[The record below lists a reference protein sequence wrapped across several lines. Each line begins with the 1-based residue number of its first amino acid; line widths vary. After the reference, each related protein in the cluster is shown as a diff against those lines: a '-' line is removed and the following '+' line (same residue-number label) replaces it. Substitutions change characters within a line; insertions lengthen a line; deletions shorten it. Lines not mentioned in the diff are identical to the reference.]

1 VDCGDAW
8 QEALEVAPGAPR
20 EVNMISVN
28 DILRHSLPP
37 GTTVIAGHRGLD
49 REVTWATRLRP
60 APPAFG
66 HLSGGEIVLLPPD
79 VLGLLDERLTL
90 ADAIRQL
97 AGFGVAA
104 IAVTGTPEIDARE
117 AADEAAVPLLVL
129 PENVDFSAL
138 ERETSRE
145 IAERRRVI
153 QHQGQEAGRR
163 LMELAIAGESL
174 TELTA
179 ELSRLAQRVV
189 ALESRDGRL
198 LAFQP
203 HPNGTASEADG
214 RRVLD
219 QTRASAHAWLRTVGS
234 SSAAEPPT
242 QAWTTDNGWTRIVAP
257 VSGRDGLLGSL
268 SILAP
273 AGDERL
279 EDGMLAS
286 RAAAACAV
294 TLAREHA
301 AASARREVELNVLD
315 EMLDGALRSEVS
327 LIQQAQRL
335 GHDLNQ
341 SFCAMIARI
350 DPAPGAPARSREG
363 RWTVLEEGLQRAS
376 QTRQA
381 KMLWR
386 VRNTSAEIVWPIAEP
401 GVLPDIIRTTQ
412 HELTMV
418 LQAHRSSEVVSIG
431 VGRLS
436 TGVQGIRHSHQEAR
450 QALMLGR
457 RLHGP
462 GHVTSFD
469 DLGIYRLIFA
479 AEQLPELRTFQDEAL
494 GNLLA
499 YDTQHGSNL
508 IQTLEAYFAANCSPK
523 EAATLLQVHRNT
535 VLYRL
540 DRIADITGM
549 DLNAPDVR
557 LRLHLAL
564 HVRLA
569 LGA

>member
-1 VDCGDAW
+1 
-8 QEALEVAPGAPR
+8 
-20 EVNMISVN
+20 MISVH
-28 DILRHSLPP
+28 DILQHSLPP
-37 GTTVIAGHRGLD
+37 GTSVVAGKRGLD

-79 VLGLLDERLTL
+79 VLGQLDERLTL

-97 AGFGVAA
+97 AGFNVAA
-104 IAVTGTPEIDARE
+104 IAVTGSPEPGALT
-117 AADEAAVPLLVL
+117 AADEAALPLLVL
-129 PENVDFSAL
+129 PAPVDFSAL
-138 ERETSRE
+138 ERETSRA
-145 IAERRRVI
+145 ISERRRLI
-153 QHQGQEAGRR
+153 QYQGQEAGRR

-179 ELSRLAQRVV
+179 ELSRLSQRVV
-189 ALESRDGRL
+189 ALEGRDGRL

-203 HPNGTASEADG
+203 HPNGASDPAG
-214 RRVLD
+214 RRVLE
-219 QTRASAHAWLRTVGS
+219 QTRSSAHGWLRSVGA

-257 VSGRDGLLGSL
+257 VSGRDGLLGNL
-268 SILAP
+268 SIIAR
-273 AGDERL
+273 AGEERQ
-279 EDGMLAS
+279 EDGMLVS

-301 AASARREVELNVLD
+301 AANARREVELNVLD

-341 SFCAMIARI
+341 SFCAMIARL

-363 RWTVLEEGLQRAS
+363 RWTVLEEGLHRAS

-386 VRNTSAEIVWPIAEP
+386 VRNTSAEIVWPISEP
-401 GVLPDIIRTTQ
+401 GLLPEIIRTT
-412 HELTMV
+412 HNELNAA
-418 LQAHRSSEVVSIG
+418 LQEHRSSEVVSIG

-462 GHVTSFD
+462 GHVTTFD

-479 AEQLPELRTFQDEAL
+479 AEQLPELQTFQDEAL

-508 IQTLEAYFAANCSPK
+508 IQTLEAFFAANCSPK

-540 DRIADITGM
+540 ERIADITGV

-569 LGA
+569 LEA

>member
-1 VDCGDAW
+1 
-8 QEALEVAPGAPR
+8 
-20 EVNMISVN
+20 MISVA
-28 DILRHSLPP
+28 DIVQTSLPP
-37 GTTVIAGHRGLD
+37 GTRVVAGKDGLG

-79 VLGLLDERLTL
+79 VLSLLDERLTL

-104 IAVTGTPEIDARE
+104 VAVTGDPEPEARN
-117 AADEAAVPLLVL
+117 AADMDALPLLVL
-129 PENVDFSAL
+129 PASVDFSLL
-138 ERETSRE
+138 ERETSRA
-145 IAERRRVI
+145 IAERRRAV
-153 QHQGQEAGRR
+153 QQQGQETGRR

-174 TELTA
+174 TELTT
-179 ELSRLAQRVV
+179 ELARLAGRVV
-189 ALESRDGRL
+189 ALEGRDGRL

-203 HPNGTASEADG
+203 NGATSDADG
-214 RRVLD
+214 RRVLER
-219 QTRASAHAWLRTVGS
+219 TRSAAHAWLRSVGS

-242 QAWTTDNGWTRIVAP
+242 QAWTTETGWTRIVAP
-257 VSGRDGLLGSL
+257 VTGRDGLLGNL
-268 SILAP
+268 SILAL

-279 EDGMLAS
+279 EDSILAS

-294 TLAREHA
+294 TMARDHA

-335 GHDLNQ
+335 GHDLSQ
-341 SFCAMIARI
+341 DFCAMIARL
-350 DPAPGAPARSREG
+350 DPAPGATARSREG

-376 QTRQA
+376 QARQA
-381 KMLWR
+381 RILWR
-386 VRNTSAEIVWPIAEP
+386 VRNASAEIVWPVADPAALQEA
-401 GVLPDIIRTTQ
+401 IRTTRQ
-412 HELTMV
+412 EMGTA
-418 LQAHRSSEVVSIG
+418 LQAHGATEVVSLGIG
-431 VGRLS
+431 RIS
-436 TGVQGIRHSHQEAR
+436 SGVQGIRHSHQEAR

-462 GHVTSFD
+462 GHTTAFD

-479 AEQLPELRTFQDEAL
+479 AEQLPELGNFQHEAL
-494 GNLLA
+494 GTLLA

-508 IQTLEAYFAANCSPK
+508 IPTLEAFFAANCSPK

-540 DRIADITGM
+540 ERIADITGM
-549 DLNAPDVR
+549 DLNDPDVR

-564 HVRLA
+564 HIRLA